1 MPGGVEA
8 ALVLIVLAGPGFIAS
23 RFLNSL
29 APYRTPTAFQETT
42 QAIIFSAVLVPIWLA
57 FIKPLLASRN
67 AVLHAW
73 QDRQQASAV
82 PGWPIY
88 MPILVFAS
96 VYFVAA
102 PLVAVLWAAFVRSRP
117 HIRLAQRFL
126 RRVGAAVRYDE
137 GPEVWDELFGKSD
150 DQRWIR
156 VWFKTGK
163 ALEGVLVG
171 AGVSP
176 AAKQLHLAGI
186 VDVPSSLTLLNED
199 GSVFRDLTEDGVE
212 SVWIDVTT
220 EVVRIEMYRDT

>member
-1 MPGGVEA
+1 
-8 ALVLIVLAGPGFIAS
+8 
-23 RFLNSL
+23 
-29 APYRTPTAFQETT
+29 
-42 QAIIFSAVLVPIWLA
+42 VLVPIWLV

-73 QDRQQASAV
+73 QDQQQASAV
-82 PGWPIY
+82 PAWAIY

-102 PLVAVLWAAFVRSRP
+102 PLVAVFWAAFTRSRP
-117 HIRLAQRFL
+117 HIRLAQRLL
-126 RRVGAAVRYDE
+126 RRVGAAAGSDE
-137 GPEVWDELFGKSD
+137 GPEVWDELFGTSD

-176 AAKQLHLAGI
+176 AAKQLHLAGLA
-186 VDVPSSLTLLNED
+186 DVPNSLTLLHED
-199 GSVFRDLTEDGVE
+199 GSVFRDLAQDGVE
-212 SVWIDVTT
+212 SVWIDVTA
-220 EVVRIEMYRDT
+220 EVVRVEMYRDA